1 MARAGSFSRAAA
13 ELNIAQPA
21 LSRQL
26 QKLEEELGVELLLR
40 HGRGVR
46 LTRAGTMLLERAD
59 AVLRQLRQIPEQ
71 VRDPEQVFAGHVVLG
86 LPPAAGLIIAPEI
99 VGTFR
104 TRWPQASLH
113 IREGISSSLEEWLLD
128 RRLDIAVLHN
138 PPPLDGIEI
147 LPVLHEHMVVVCP
160 PGGDPAL
167 GDRPIRFRE
176 IAEIPLILPSLPHS
190 NRRLVEAAA
199 SRNGVQLKPT
209 LEVDSVPLTKT
220 LVKRGFGSTI
230 LTYAAVAGEVARG
243 ELHAR
248 HIERPP
254 LISTVALGLPRE
266 TKPTWLAAELTRLL
280 KDVIADLVAR
290 DVWTGARLIEQRVR
304 G

>member
-1 MARAGSFSRAAA
+1 M
-13 ELNIAQPA
+13 AQPA

-26 QKLEEELGVELLLR
+26 QKLEDELGVELLLR

-46 LTRAGTMLLERAD
+46 LTRAGTTLLERAD
-59 AVLRQLRQIPEQ
+59 AVLRQFQQIPEQ
-71 VRDPEQVFAGHVVLG
+71 VRDPDQVFAGHIVLG
-86 LPPAAGLIIAPEI
+86 LPPAAGLLIAPEI
-99 VGTFR
+99 VATFK
-104 TRWPQASLH
+104 TRWPLATLH

-138 PPPLDGIEI
+138 PPPLDGVHIVPI
-147 LPVLHEHMVVVCP
+147 LHEHMVVACP

-167 GDRPIRFRE
+167 ADRPIRFRE

-199 SRNGVQLKPT
+199 SRHGAQLKLA
-209 LEVDSVPLTKT
+209 LEVDSVPLTKA

-230 LTYAAVAGEVARG
+230 LTWAAVAGEVARG

-254 LISTVALGLPRE
+254 LISTVALGVPSE
-266 TKPTWLAAELTRLL
+266 AKPTWLATELTRLL
-280 KDVIADLVAR
+280 GDVIADLVTHDA
-290 DVWTGARLIEQRVR
+290 WKGARLVEQRVHS
-304 G
+304 